1 MLEDMAGAALFSGPG
16 FRALEAEAR
25 DVPALQRFFEENP
38 EYFLAV
44 SGEGPHA
51 GQAREEFEDRPPPDW
66 PYDRK
71 RMIRFVIADGAI
83 VALADVVSNL
93 LAPGVWHVGLFI
105 VATRLHGSGR
115 ANEIFGALEGWAR
128 DGGAQWLRL
137 NVAVGNTR
145 AERFWERTGFA
156 EVRRREGVRIGRQD
170 NTMRVMLK
178 PLAGGSL
185 AEYLARVPRDRPESF
200 RAA

>member
-1 MLEDMAGAALFSGPG
+1 VADAVLFEGPG
-16 FRALEAEAR
+16 FRALETRAA
-25 DVPALQRFFEENP
+25 DIPALQRFFEENP
-38 EYFLAV
+38 EYFRAV

-51 GQAREEFEDRPPPDW
+51 GQAREEFEDRPPPGW
-66 PYDRK
+66 PWDGK
-71 RMIRFVIADGAI
+71 WMIHFVDADGSL

-115 ANEIFGALEGWAR
+115 ASEAFGALEGWAR

-145 AERFWERTGFA
+145 AERFWERAGFA

-185 AEYLARVPRDRPESF
+185 ADYLARVPRDRPES
-200 RAA
+200 A

>member
-1 MLEDMAGAALFSGPG
+1 MAGAVLFAGPG
-16 FRALEAEAR
+16 LRALACGEA

-44 SGEGPHA
+44 SGEGPHT
-51 GQAREEFEDRPPPDW
+51 GQAREEFEDRPPPGW
-66 PYDRK
+66 PWDGK
-71 RMIRFVIADGAI
+71 WMIRFVDADGAI

-115 ANEIFGALEGWAR
+115 ASEAFDALEGWIR

-137 NVAVGNTR
+137 NVAVGNSR
-145 AERFWERTGFA
+145 AERFWERKGFA
-156 EVRRREGVRIGRQD
+156 EVRRREGVRIGRRD

-178 PLAGGSL
+178 PLAGGGL
-185 AEYLARVPRDRPESF
+185 AEYLARVPRDRPES
-200 RAA
+200 A

>member
-1 MLEDMAGAALFSGPG
+1 MAGAVLFEGPG
-16 FRALEAEAR
+16 FRALEAEAQ

-51 GQAREEFEDRPPPDW
+51 GQAREEFDDLPPADW

-71 RMIRFVIADGAI
+71 RMIRFVDADGAI

-115 ANEIFGALEGWAR
+115 ASEIFGALEGWAR

-185 AEYLARVPRDRPESF
+185 PEYLARVPRDRPESSQ
-200 RAA
+200 AT

>member
-1 MLEDMAGAALFSGPG
+1 MTGAALFAGPG
-16 FRALEAEAR
+16 FRALEAGAQEI
-25 DVPALQRFFEENP
+25 PALQRFFEENP

-51 GQAREEFEDRPPPDW
+51 GQALEEFEDRPPPGW
-66 PYDRK
+66 PWDGK
-71 RMIRFVIADGAI
+71 WMIRFVDAGGAM

-115 ANEIFGALEGWAR
+115 ASEAFDALEAWVR

-185 AEYLARVPRDRPESF
+185 AEYLALVPRDRPESS
-200 RAA
+200 

>member
-1 MLEDMAGAALFSGPG
+1 MADAVLFAGPG
-16 FRALEAEAR
+16 LRALECGEA
-25 DVPALQRFFEENP
+25 DVPALQRFLEENP
-38 EYFLAV
+38 EYFFAV

-51 GQAREEFEDRPPPDW
+51 GQAREELEDRPPPGW
-66 PYDRK
+66 PWDGK
-71 RMIRFVIADGAI
+71 WMLRFVDADGAM

-115 ANEIFGALEGWAR
+115 ASEAFGALEGWVR

-178 PLAGGSL
+178 PLAGGSF
-185 AEYLARVPRDRPESF
+185 AEYLARVPRDRPESS
-200 RAA
+200 

>member
-1 MLEDMAGAALFSGPG
+1 MAGAVLFEGPG
-16 FRALEAEAR
+16 FRALEAEAQ

-51 GQAREEFEDRPPPDW
+51 GQAREELEDRPPPGW
-66 PYDRK
+66 PWDRK
-71 RMIRFVIADGAI
+71 WLIRIVDADGAL
-83 VALADVVSNL
+83 AGLADVVSNL

-115 ANEIFGALEGWAR
+115 ASEAFDALEGWIR
-128 DGGAQWLRL
+128 DNGAQWLRL

-178 PLAGGSL
+178 PLGGETL
-185 AEYLARVPRDRPESF
+185 PDYLARVPRDRPGSP
-200 RAA
+200 

>member
-1 MLEDMAGAALFSGPG
+1 MTGAALFAGPG
-16 FRALEAEAR
+16 FGALEAGAQEI
-25 DVPALQRFFEENP
+25 PALQRFFEENP

-51 GQAREEFEDRPPPDW
+51 GPAQEEFEDRPPPDCPW
-66 PYDRK
+66 DGK
-71 RMIRFVIADGAI
+71 WMIRFVDADGAI

-115 ANEIFGALEGWAR
+115 ASEAFDALEGWIR

-185 AEYLARVPRDRPESF
+185 ADYLARVPRDRPESS
-200 RAA
+200 

>member
-1 MLEDMAGAALFSGPG
+1 MADAVLFAGPG
-16 FRALEAEAR
+16 LRALECGEA
-25 DVPALQRFFEENP
+25 DVPALQRFLEENP

-51 GQAREEFEDRPPPDW
+51 GQAREELEDRPPPGW
-66 PYDRK
+66 PWDGK
-71 RMIRFVIADGAI
+71 WMLRFVDADGAM

-115 ANEIFGALEGWAR
+115 ASEAFGALEGWVR

-178 PLAGGSL
+178 PLAGGSF
-185 AEYLARVPRDRPESF
+185 AEYLARVPRDRPESS
-200 RAA
+200 